1 MSWRNVMM
9 DGLLERLNVLVFL
22 EHFPEIMFRRLRKK
36 QIL

>member
-1 MSWRNVMM
+1 MLWKNVMM

-22 EHFPEIMFRRLRKK
+22 EHFPEIMFRRHRKK